1 MGTSRLEYYNNR
13 YKGKLSEQQCD
24 ILETLIDLRSMNGS
38 VPDLVHSIYNLPE
51 ETVEMLCNEYGMYG
65 RLLTTDYEKPLGV
78 LKDYQT
84 IAVAFMYYAGTG
96 ILGDSVGM
104 GKTVEVSGL
113 LNILKREKGT
123 SFRYLML
130 TEKKTVA
137 QVQHELI
144 RFTGDY
150 AQILPSAEQK
160 VMQSFYDWNPP
171 SERLDYSIVGTHALI
186 KNSTFLAWLKIY
198 ADTHG
203 GSPFDILVVDESSIL
218 GGSRTEFMKSF
229 NILRKYFKRIIFL
242 NATPFE
248 SKLMVFYNQLNL
260 LDNTFLP
267 TKVNFE
273 QEYCIKDYTGMFPKF
288 TGKYKNQKQF
298 KNSVSYRYFASTRK
312 ANGAVMEGCGG
323 GIRVSKLSKEQKRL
337 LKETSMPR
345 MVYDCPCSLDSSIE
359 FTEENVP
366 KLQSLKELLEND
378 CKDAVS
384 ILVFVH
390 FKEAQ
395 TKLSEWLHKQGVS
408 NRILNGDTS
417 YDEGNV
423 IITGFRNND
432 YRVLITNVQKGLNFG
447 NCDNCIF
454 YSVEPNPSKMIQFEG
469 RMTRTFDIRDKHVY
483 ILCSEGKEY
492 KTLTGVVKNRAEA
505 IENMTEV
512 DYSVVL
518 SILLEGDC

>member
-1 MGTSRLEYYNNR
+1 
-13 YKGKLSEQQCD
+13 
-24 ILETLIDLRSMNGS
+24 
-38 VPDLVHSIYNLPE
+38 
-51 ETVEMLCNEYGMYG
+51 
-65 RLLTTDYEKPLGV
+65 
-78 LKDYQT
+78 
-84 IAVAFMYYAGTG
+84 
-96 ILGDSVGM
+96 
-104 GKTVEVSGL
+104 
-113 LNILKREKGT
+113 
-123 SFRYLML
+123 
-130 TEKKTVA
+130 
-137 QVQHELI
+137 
-144 RFTGDY
+144 
-150 AQILPSAEQK
+150 
-160 VMQSFYDWNPP
+160 
-171 SERLDYSIVGTHALI
+171 
-186 KNSTFLAWLKIY
+186 
-198 ADTHG
+198 
-203 GSPFDILVVDESSIL
+203 
-218 GGSRTEFMKSF
+218 
-229 NILRKYFKRIIFL
+229 
-242 NATPFE
+242 
-248 SKLMVFYNQLNL
+248 MVFYNQLNL

-267 TKVNFE
+267 TKLNFE
-273 QEYCIKDYTGMFPKF
+273 QEYCIKDYTGMFPKL

-337 LKETSMPR
+337 LKETSMSR

-417 YDEGNV
+417 YNEGNV